1 MKLISNAKFGEP
13 VESGTVFRTQSHG
26 IDIAYIKFAV
36 AVTRGI
42 LIATNWEL
50 IIYSSRAKIFSGVW
64 MKQRKF
70 SRNN

>member
-13 VESGTVFRTQSHG
+13 VENTESTF
-26 IDIAYIKFAV
+26 AYIKFAV
-36 AVTRGI
+36 AEMRGI

-50 IIYSSRAKIFSGVW
+50 IICSLRAKIFSVVW

-70 SRNN
+70 LSSN